1 LADNAAMEAE
11 PPKAD
16 RPKRKRRWCQFSLR
30 TLFVV
35 FSILIIWLGAWIQ
48 SAREQER
55 AIKAIQQQCDIL
67 TVWYDDEFAD
77 EKGNGNGGR
86 SGEFTSGV
94 VINLRR
100 KLWVPAV
107 VQSRLGK
114 DFFHDAISVAFTGAR
129 DQSDLFQQVARLG
142 RLEQL
147 TPHVSVRDE
156 DIKRIAGLRRLKRLD
171 LMDATPEFTDK
182 SLEVLAQ
189 MPSIEALSIC
199 DASITDHGLAVLANM
214 RQLKELTLGPLPF
227 GSIRNSR
234 FHFTDEGVAHL
245 ESLTNLVCLDLD
257 CPTLSGEGLR
267 HLAKLTKLKRLKL
280 NGRGI
285 MDNDLGLLASL
296 PSLESLELRN
306 ATFAGIGFAGL
317 DGLSKLEWLEL
328 EGPNITDKAIPF
340 IARIPAL
347 YGLGIEKARLT
358 AAGLEQLAAAPKLYQ
373 VQIRSPVS
381 GDLKRLKQALPN
393 RSLYIGGSFL

>member
-1 LADNAAMEAE
+1 MADSPITTGQAAA
-11 PPKAD
+11 PLKP
-16 RPKRKRRWCQFSLR
+16 RRRRWLQFSLR
-30 TLFVV
+30 SLFVV
-35 FSILIIWLGAWIQ
+35 FTILIVWLGAWIQ

-77 EKGNGNGGR
+77 EKANGNGGR

-100 KLWVPAV
+100 KSWVPAA
-107 VQSRLGK
+107 VQARLGK

-129 DQSDLFQQVARLG
+129 DQGELFQQVARLG
-142 RLEQL
+142 RIEQL

-156 DIKRIAGLRRLKRLD
+156 DIKRIAGLRRLKWLD

-199 DASITDHGLAVLANM
+199 DASITDRGLTALENM

-267 HLAKLTKLKRLKL
+267 HVAKLANLKRLKL
-280 NGRGI
+280 NGRGLT
-285 MDNDLGLLASL
+285 DNDLRLFASL
-296 PSLESLELRN
+296 PNLESLELRN
-306 ATFAGIGFAGL
+306 ATFSGVGFAGL
-317 DGLSKLEWLEL
+317 TCLSKLEQLEL
-328 EGPNITDKAIPF
+328 EGSNITDEAMSF
-340 IARIPAL
+340 IARMPAL
-347 YGLGIEKARLT
+347 YILGIDNARLT
-358 AAGLEQLAAAPKLYQ
+358 AAGIEQLAAAPKLYQ